1 MGSFEPHYTRLYRH
15 TSSYSNEQAE
25 VVRNK
30 LETKCRNK
38 QFHED
43 SSRNSNSPPNPGTCS
58 AYALLYWRSWCRTLG
73 CAARTWAKLS
83 DVASGEFRSPNVA
96 AAKPQ
101 PRQKQPTAEQW
112 RFQAVRTWKMCDNM
126 EIQCQIEFSDTSI
139 GERLEPE
146 CQRVSPSLK

>member
-1 MGSFEPHYTRLYRH
+1 MKIHPETQILPQTRAHVRHMHYCID
-15 TSSYSNEQAE
+15 EA
-25 VVRNK
+25 
-30 LETKCRNK
+30 
-38 QFHED
+38 
-43 SSRNSNSPPNPGTCS
+43 G
-58 AYALLYWRSWCRTLG
+58 AALWDVQPEHG
-73 CAARTWAKLS
+73 PKLS

-126 EIQCQIEFSDTSI
+126 EIQCQIEFSDMSI